1 MKKNSYIYKN
11 YKISPLYMKF
21 RDHFT
26 LPLSSSELPLTLISM
41 EEWCLITTTGSD
53 AISYMQGQ
61 ITSDINQLHVNH
73 YCQSAHCNA
82 KGKMLTNLLLFFY
95 KGHLSWIIRNSVRNI
110 QIAALKKYAIFSDF
124 NLTALDRTVILGIAG
139 HEAKSTLNQIFP
151 VLPSIHC
158 SVVENTSNNTLLLY
172 FPLPRDRFL
181 IITNL
186 SRAKKLKQQLSQRF
200 IIKFNNSKQWLAL
213 DIEAGYPVLDQD
225 NSGQFFPQ
233 AANLHYMKA
242 ISWTKGC
249 YIGQEMISRV
259 QYRGINKRA
268 LYMLVFN
275 SIELPSSNYVIEMKC
290 SFDSWTKCG
299 KVLAAC
305 RVHNGQ
311 IWVQAI
317 LDYNIPS
324 GTELRITGCQ
334 DLIYMKSFSYKEEIN
349 A

>member
-1 MKKNSYIYKN
+1 
-11 YKISPLYMKF
+11 MKF
-21 RDHFT
+21 IQHFT
-26 LPLSSSELPLTLISM
+26 LPLSSRELPLTLMSM
-41 EEWCLITTTGSD
+41 EEWCIITTTGPD
-53 AISYMQGQ
+53 ALSYMQGQ
-61 ITSDINQLHVNH
+61 LTSDINQLHINH
-73 YCQSAHCNA
+73 YCHSAHCNA

-95 KGHLSWIIRNSVRNI
+95 KGQLSWIIRNSVRDI
-110 QIAALKKYAIFSDF
+110 QIEALKKYAIFSDF
-124 NLTALDRTVILGIAG
+124 NVTSLDRTVIIGIAG
-139 HEAKSTLNQIFP
+139 HEAQSTLNQIFP

-158 SVVENTSNNTLLLY
+158 PVVENTSSTLLH
-172 FPLPRDRFL
+172 FPLPSDRFL
-181 IITNL
+181 IITNRT
-186 SRAKKLKQQLSQRF
+186 RAIKLQQQLSKRF
-200 IIKFNNSKQWLAL
+200 LIQFNNSKQWLAL
-213 DIEAGYPVLDQD
+213 DIEAGYPIIDQD

-268 LYMLVFN
+268 LYMLVFK
-275 SIELPSSNYVIEMKC
+275 SIYFPSCNYVIEMKC
-290 SFDSWTKCG
+290 SFDKWKKCG

-324 GTELRITGCQ
+324 GSKLRIAGCQ
-334 DLIYMKSFSYKEEIN
+334 DLVSLQSFSYKEERN
-349 A
+349 S

>member
-1 MKKNSYIYKN
+1 MKLREY
-11 YKISPLYMKF
+11 
-21 RDHFT
+21 FT
-26 LPLSSSELPLTLISM
+26 LPLLSSELPLTLISL
-41 EEWCLITTTGSD
+41 EEWCLITTTGMD
-53 AISYMQGQ
+53 ALSYMQGQ

-73 YCQSAHCNA
+73 YCPSAHCNA

-95 KGHLSWIIRNSVRNI
+95 KGHLSWIIRNSVRDI
-110 QIAALKKYAIFSDF
+110 QISALKKYAIFSDF
-124 NLTALDRTVILGIAG
+124 NVTALDRTVILGIAG

-158 SVVENTSNNTLLLY
+158 PVVENTSSTLLLY
-172 FPLPRDRFL
+172 FPLPKDRFL

-186 SRAKKLKQQLSQRF
+186 TRARKLQQHLSQRF
-200 IIKFNNSKQWLAL
+200 FIKFNNSKQWLTL
-213 DIEAGYPVLDQD
+213 DIEAGYPIIDKD

-259 QYRGINKRA
+259 QYRGINKRG
-268 LYMLVFN
+268 LYMLVFK
-275 SIELPSSNYVIEMKC
+275 SPYLPCSNDVIEIKC

-305 RVHNGQ
+305 RVQNGK
-311 IWVQAI
+311 IWIQAI

-324 GTELRITGCQ
+324 GSELRISGCT
-334 DLIYMKSFSYKEEIN
+334 DLLYLQSFSYKE
-349 A
+349 